1 MRRAPKSAVAV
12 AAIAAVAAVL
22 IPAGGAAA
30 KTTLRASM
38 NGNAEVPKGD
48 PNGRGT
54 ARITTDSAKGRVCY
68 SITLSKVGSVAMGHI
83 HKGEGQGRSGLHPP
97 LREADHEA
105 EGLRVGGEGAHPRR
119 GEAPCALLRERPQ
132 REASGRRGARPAAAL
147 TTGPEN
153 GEGRLD
159 GRPSL
164 STLLD
169 EPPSGLLEPEGP
181 VPAPEGGVSRCGLRQ
196 RGPAIRSLSGR
207 TPPGSRKNCHSI

>member
-12 AAIAAVAAVL
+12 AAITAVAAVL

-83 HKGEGQGRSGLHPP
+83 HKG
-97 LREADHEA
+97 A
-105 EGLRVGGEGAHPRR
+105 R
-119 GEAPCALLRERPQ
+119 GKA
-132 REASGRRGARPAAAL
+132 
-147 TTGPEN
+147 
-153 GEGRLD
+153 
-159 GRPSL
+159 
-164 STLLD
+164 
-169 EPPSGLLEPEGP
+169 GP
-181 VPAPEGGVSRCGLRQ
+181 VSILLFEKPTTKPKGCVSAAKALIRDVERHPARYYVNVHNAKHPAGAVRGQLR
-196 RGPAIRSLSGR
+196 R
-207 TPPGSRKNCHSI
+207 